1 MNKTVMLGITASA
14 LLAVLPVQ
22 ADADCTH
29 QSVKLIIKKNELKL
43 VPTAP
48 KCVDLEDGFKISI
61 TPPGAA
67 EEGYVTVEEK
77 DDVPPEIEIRGN
89 NSPDPDTVA
98 VTVTGD
104 LDPNRDYGYIVR
116 VRGHGELDPEVRV
129 VSSRMLFLNSR
140 LDQVD
145 ALLEQEM
152 GFGLTKLNETE
163 EELQRLQ
170 DQAK

>member
-1 MNKTVMLGITASA
+1 MNKKVMLGITASA

-77 DDVPPEIEIRGN
+77 DDVPSEIEIRGN

-104 LDPNRDYGYIVR
+104 PDPNRDYGYIVR

-129 VSSRMLFLNSR
+129 VSSRMLYLKSR
-140 LDQVD
+140 LAEVD
-145 ALLEQEM
+145 AVLEDEM
-152 GFGLTKLNETE
+152 GFSLKELNENQ
-163 EELQRLQ
+163 EELNVLSE
-170 DQAK
+170 DAK